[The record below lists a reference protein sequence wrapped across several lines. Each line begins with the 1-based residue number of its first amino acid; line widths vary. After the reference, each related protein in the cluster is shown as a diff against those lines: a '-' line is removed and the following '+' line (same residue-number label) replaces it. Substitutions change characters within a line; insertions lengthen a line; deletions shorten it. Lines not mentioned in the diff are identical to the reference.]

1 MKQKLNNI
9 QNNLKNNPEF
19 QAKLQEIKPKR
30 SIWGVLMVIFI
41 FFVPEL
47 LSYLWSPEIN
57 EWVGEFVKE
66 RPTAIGDSL
75 IWTTKK
81 LFNGEVSWLNLG
93 LGFAFFY
100 WMFKR

>member
-1 MKQKLNNI
+1 MKRRI
-9 QNNLKNNPEF
+9 EHLKNDPVF
-19 QAKLQEIKPKR
+19 QAKLQEMKPKK
-30 SIWGVLMVIFI
+30 SIWGFLMVILI

-47 LSYLWSPEIN
+47 LSYLWSSEIN
-57 EWVGEFVKE
+57 AWVGEFVKE
-66 RPTAIGDSL
+66 SPIAIGDSL
-75 IWTTKK
+75 IWTMKK